1 MCEGEG
7 KSKDCSLENNP
18 INRYICVKEKEQV
31 KIVVQKIILE
41 TAICEG
47 EGNTNIQRGI
57 VLTIDRMKRNKKW
70 SRMKGEGN
78 GTRM

>member
-1 MCEGEG
+1 MCE
-7 KSKDCSLENNP
+7 
-18 INRYICVKEKEQV
+18 R
-31 KIVVQKIILE
+31 
-41 TAICEG
+41 